1 MYREKSPNNLRHG
14 DGFQLLLRLHYKA
27 SRAVQGNLRVDHKQV
42 VVGGDFNR
50 IFDHKDYLA
59 MISIPDEATCILR
72 GHLILEEVLNLWSS
86 KVTNTEDLYAGIFVS
101 FKTKLVVS
109 KNLGLSEELFTVLD
123 RVNEIRNK
131 FSHRKGYQLEKSQI
145 ESLKNRIDDV
155 VESARVQ
162 KCGTF
167 HVFVGGKDENGNLK
181 EITYTWEESD
191 NRVKFVLVFVILM
204 LKLTHWI
211 QNEFI
216 SRGINYSIVSTE
228 KS

>member
-1 MYREKSPNNLRHG
+1 MN
-14 DGFQLLLRLHYKA
+14 
-27 SRAVQGNLRVDHKQV
+27 HKQV
-42 VVGGDFNR
+42 AVGGDFNR

-86 KVTNTEDLYAGIFVS
+86 KLTSTEDLYTGIFVS

-109 KNLGLSEELFTVLD
+109 KNLGMSEELFTVLNK
-123 RVNEIRNK
+123 VNNIRNK

-145 ESLKNRIDDV
+145 ESLKSRVDDI
-155 VESARVQ
+155 VESATVQ
-162 KCGTF
+162 KCETF
-167 HVFVGGKDENGNLK
+167 HVFVGGKDENGNIK
-181 EITYTWEESD
+181 EIIYTWNDSD

-204 LKLTHWI
+204 LKITHWI
-211 QNEFI
+211 QSEFN
-216 SRGINYSIVSTE
+216 SRGINYTIVSTE

>member
-1 MYREKSPNNLRHG
+1 M
-14 DGFQLLLRLHYKA
+14 D
-27 SRAVQGNLRVDHKQV
+27 DKQV
-42 VVGGDFNR
+42 AVGGDFNR

-86 KVTNTEDLYAGIFVS
+86 KVTDTDDLYAGIFVA

-109 KNLGLSEELFTVLD
+109 KNLGMSEELFTVLD
-123 RVNEIRNK
+123 KVNEIRNK

-145 ESLKNRIDDV
+145 EALKNRVDSI
-155 VESARVQ
+155 VESAKVQ
-162 KCGTF
+162 KCETF
-167 HVFVGGKDENGNLK
+167 HVFVGGKDENGNPK
-181 EITYTWEESD
+181 EITYTWDKSD

-211 QNEFI
+211 QNEFNR
-216 SRGINYSIVSTE
+216 RGIEYTIVSTE
-228 KS
+228 SC

>member
-1 MYREKSPNNLRHG
+1 M
-14 DGFQLLLRLHYKA
+14 
-27 SRAVQGNLRVDHKQV
+27 DHKQV
-42 VVGGDFNR
+42 AVGGDFNR

-86 KVTNTEDLYAGIFVS
+86 KLTNTEDLYAGIFVS

-123 RVNEIRNK
+123 KVNNIRNK

-145 ESLKNRIDDV
+145 EALKNRVDDV
-155 VESARVQ
+155 VESAKVQ
-162 KCGTF
+162 KCETF
-167 HVFVGGKDENGNLK
+167 HVFVGGKDQNGNPK
-181 EITYTWEESD
+181 EVTYTWGDSD

-204 LKLTHWI
+204 LKITHWI
-211 QNEFI
+211 QSEFNA
-216 SRGINYSIVSTE
+216 RGINYTIVSTE
-228 KS
+228 NS

>member
-1 MYREKSPNNLRHG
+1 MLTNVMLAVLRSPCM
-14 DGFQLLLRLHYKA
+14 
-27 SRAVQGNLRVDHKQV
+27 DHKQV
-42 VVGGDFNR
+42 AVGGDFNH

-86 KVTNTEDLYAGIFVS
+86 KITNTEDLYAGIFVS

-109 KNLGLSEELFTVLD
+109 RNLGMSEELFSVLD
-123 RVNEIRNK
+123 KVNDVRNK

-145 ESLKNRIDDV
+145 ESLKNRVDNV
-155 VESARVQ
+155 VKSAMVQ
-162 KCGTF
+162 KCETF
-167 HVFVGGKDENGNLK
+167 HIFVGGKDENGNSK
-181 EITYTWEESD
+181 EITYGWGDSC

-216 SRGINYSIVSTE
+216 TRGIKYTIISTE
-228 KS
+228 NS